1 MNSTEQP
8 TEQPT
13 RRLGQL
19 GRLPVSWTSVGLFTV
34 LISYANGFWVT
45 TVQETVG
52 SIERLQSSYGR
63 WLRDSTLMLPVI
75 FLAVVAALALTQ
87 RIAANSRWKLL
98 ISALLIVGITTTVS
112 MAEVGI
118 SAAYDYRLQSNY
130 LASKHSSHLVGAAK
144 SAAEQ
149 AAKTGITPKC
159 GTVCTL
165 QHRTLMSHL
174 RAARYAAIA
183 MIISNT
189 IIVAWTL
196 AIRGGT
202 LWTRPTTRR
211 NKTAEPLPQPPANSA
226 LA

>member
-1 MNSTEQP
+1 MNA

-19 GRLPVSWTSVGLFTV
+19 NRLPVSWTTVGLFAI
-34 LISYANGFWVT
+34 LMSYVNGFWIT

-52 SIERLQSSYGR
+52 SIERLQSSFGR
-63 WLRDSTLMLPVI
+63 WLRDSTLMLPII
-75 FLAVVAALALTQ
+75 FLAVVAALTLAH
-87 RIAANSRWKLL
+87 RITTNSRWKLL

-130 LASKHSSHLVGAAK
+130 LTSKHSSHLVGAAK
-144 SAAEQ
+144 SADAQ

-159 GTVCTL
+159 STVCTQ
-165 QHRTLMSHL
+165 QHRTLMAHL

-183 MIISNT
+183 MTISNT

-196 AIRGGT
+196 AIRGGK
-202 LWTRPTTRR
+202 LWLRPNTRH
-211 NKTAEPLPQPPANSA
+211 NKTTTQHNHPTANSA

>member
-1 MNSTEQP
+1 MNA

-19 GRLPVSWTSVGLFTV
+19 RQLPVSWISVGLFAV
-34 LISYANGFWVT
+34 LISYANGFWIT

-52 SIERLQSSYGR
+52 SIERLQSSFGR

-75 FLAVVAALALTQ
+75 FLAVVAALALAH

-130 LASKHSSHLVGAAK
+130 LTSKHSSHLVGAAK

-159 GTVCTL
+159 STLCT
-165 QHRTLMSHL
+165 QERRTLMAHL

-183 MIISNT
+183 MTISNV
-189 IIVAWTL
+189 IIVGWAL
-196 AIRGGT
+196 AIRGGK
-202 LWTRPTTRR
+202 LWIRPSARR
-211 NKTAEPLPQPPANSA
+211 KKTAVQINHPASGTA

>member
-1 MNSTEQP
+1 MNS

-19 GRLPVSWTSVGLFTV
+19 GRLPVSWISVGLFTV

-75 FLAVVAALALTQ
+75 FLAVVAALALAH

-98 ISALLIVGITTTVS
+98 ISALLVVGFATTVS

-130 LASKHSSHLVGAAK
+130 LTGKHSSHLVGAAK
-144 SAAEQ
+144 SAADQ

-159 GTVCTL
+159 GTVCTQ

-183 MIISNT
+183 MVISNI
-189 IIVAWTL
+189 IIVAWAL
-196 AIRGGT
+196 AIRGGK
-202 LWTRPTTRR
+202 LWIRPGARR
-211 NKTAEPLPQPPANSA
+211 KKAAVQLSQPASGSA